1 MTLEE
6 LKKTPTVKLIDY
18 IAAAEK
24 EGSQYW
30 VNIFAYELA
39 TRVYVPG
46 NSVSTFEELLEKFGY
61 KIFDEQKKYKK

>member
-6 LKKTPTVKLIDY
+6 LRKTSTVKLIDY
-18 IAAAEK
+18 IAIASK
-24 EGSQYW
+24 EGNQYW
-30 VNIFAYELA
+30 VNKFAYELA

-61 KIFDEQKKYKK
+61 KVFDEEKKHKK